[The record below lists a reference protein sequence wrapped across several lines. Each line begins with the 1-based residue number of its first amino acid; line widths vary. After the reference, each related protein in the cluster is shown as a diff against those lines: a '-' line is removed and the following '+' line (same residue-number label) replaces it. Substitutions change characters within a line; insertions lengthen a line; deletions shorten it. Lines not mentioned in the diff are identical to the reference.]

1 MLRYAAT
8 IYLSA
13 FLLFLV
19 QPLIARYI
27 LPWFGGGSGVWTA
40 CLLFFQTALVAG
52 YLYAHLT
59 ISLLAPRVQ
68 ALVHLALL
76 AGACA
81 VLPIVPSEAWKPGAE
96 DEPVWRIA
104 LLLGATIGLP
114 YLALSA
120 TGPLL
125 QAWFA
130 RSHPQRAG
138 STYRLYALSNV
149 GSLLALLGY
158 PFVVDVLLPRAQQ
171 AWGWSIGFG
180 VFAALCG
187 WCAIA
192 AGVNKRGQVAPAEV
206 ESQPR
211 MAARQ
216 KSSDSR
222 SNEHGASVAN
232 RVLWVVLP
240 MCASVL
246 LLSATSQLSEEIAP
260 MPFVWVLPL
269 AIYLITFIIAF
280 EWPRAYDRRVFGAAV
295 MAAPWLYLAVLLDD
309 RMGIRSQLALYLCV
323 LFVCCMVCHGEA
335 YRLRPP
341 ASHQRQMTAF
351 YLALALGGALG
362 GALVSIVAPLIFTF
376 NLEIYLAIFGSI
388 GLFLFIL
395 LRDPAS
401 PFHSKSNRAGWL
413 GMLLIVTLAGF
424 LLSQR
429 VYELQEF
436 TTRQTRSFYGS
447 LRVKQFPGVPGQPPY
462 MQLEHG
468 RINHGAQVLDPS
480 LRRAP
485 TTYYIPESGAG
496 LALRA
501 HRPNA
506 ARRVG
511 VIGLG
516 AGALAGWARKG
527 ETYRFYEIDPDV
539 ARLARDPF
547 TFLDDAQAAGA
558 NVDVVMGD
566 GRLSLEREEPQHY
579 DLMFLDAFSG
589 DAVPTH
595 LLTREAFQTYLKHLN
610 SDGIIAV
617 NISNRYL
624 DLRGVVQRIAGE
636 FGLEALLVET
646 LEGQIQPSSASMWV
660 VLTRNREFLNN
671 PEVRERAA
679 PIPAAVHAP
688 LWTDDHAS
696 VLGTMK

>member
-1 MLRYAAT
+1 
-8 IYLSA
+8 
-13 FLLFLV
+13 
-19 QPLIARYI
+19 
-27 LPWFGGGSGVWTA
+27 
-40 CLLFFQTALVAG
+40 
-52 YLYAHLT
+52 
-59 ISLLAPRVQ
+59 
-68 ALVHLALL
+68 
-76 AGACA
+76 
-81 VLPIVPSEAWKPGAE
+81 
-96 DEPVWRIA
+96 
-104 LLLGATIGLP
+104 
-114 YLALSA
+114 
-120 TGPLL
+120 
-125 QAWFA
+125 
-130 RSHPQRAG
+130 
-138 STYRLYALSNV
+138 
-149 GSLLALLGY
+149 
-158 PFVVDVLLPRAQQ
+158 
-171 AWGWSIGFG
+171 
-180 VFAALCG
+180 
-187 WCAIA
+187 
-192 AGVNKRGQVAPAEV
+192 
-206 ESQPR
+206 
-211 MAARQ
+211 
-216 KSSDSR
+216 
-222 SNEHGASVAN
+222 
-232 RVLWVVLP
+232 
-240 MCASVL
+240 
-246 LLSATSQLSEEIAP
+246 
-260 MPFVWVLPL
+260 
-269 AIYLITFIIAF
+269 
-280 EWPRAYDRRVFGAAV
+280 
-295 MAAPWLYLAVLLDD
+295 
-309 RMGIRSQLALYLCV
+309 
-323 LFVCCMVCHGEA
+323 
-335 YRLRPP
+335 
-341 ASHQRQMTAF
+341 
-351 YLALALGGALG
+351 
-362 GALVSIVAPLIFTF
+362 
-376 NLEIYLAIFGSI
+376 
-388 GLFLFIL
+388 
-395 LRDPAS
+395 
-401 PFHSKSNRAGWL
+401 
-413 GMLLIVTLAGF
+413 
-424 LLSQR
+424 

-547 TFLDDAQAAGA
+547 TFLDDAEAAGA